1 MHELSP
7 MCKHDVRIAQAD
19 RHSCSMIV
27 DKTTIQTIEPANS
40 FHASQH

>member
-1 MHELSP
+1 MTFAL
-7 MCKHDVRIAQAD
+7 RRQTG
-19 RHSCSMIV
+19 MIV